1 MFLLLF
7 LNVQLYTAPL
17 EFSLNQP
24 ISLEEAQQFD
34 QHPVSVT
41 GFLYTHPSGYQ
52 ILAHQPNLKSCC
64 IGSKSLAYQQL
75 LVIPPLPESLAAV
88 KIQGIFSLNSQ
99 KNAENFPY
107 LIRNAEI
114 KQSSPQTQMLIWIV
128 FIIGILLLIKIIKMI
143 LKRVS

>member
-7 LNVQLYTAPL
+7 LTVQLNTVPL

-41 GFLYTHPSGYQ
+41 GFLYTHSSGYQ

-75 LVIPPLPESLAAV
+75 LVTPSLPESLAAV
-88 KIQGIFSLNSQ
+88 QVQGVFSLNSQ
-99 KNAENFPY
+99 KNAESFPY

-114 KQSSPQTQMLIWIV
+114 KHSSPQAQIRIWMV
-128 FIIGILLLIKIIKMI
+128 FIIGVLLLIKIIKMI